1 MYEYFLAHLLIET
14 THILADHEHNLLLW
28 TGKVFPVPIEG
39 CNAMRLEL
47 LRIVTETDL
56 VINSVS
62 TKRVL
67 TRLLQVHYHS
77 NIELEHLRDNIMLV
91 NQAGTGPLRPDQ
103 FTFYE
108 VGVQSLDSNSAFA
121 FGHDFLG
128 AVLAQAERALEAMF
142 ATELVSSDY
151 ISSTTIRFQIILRS
165 LPCE

>member
-1 MYEYFLAHLLIET
+1 
-14 THILADHEHNLLLW
+14 
-28 TGKVFPVPIEG
+28 
-39 CNAMRLEL
+39 
-47 LRIVTETDL
+47 
-56 VINSVS
+56 
-62 TKRVL
+62 
-67 TRLLQVHYHS
+67 
-77 NIELEHLRDNIMLV
+77 MLV

-121 FGHDFLG
+121 LGHDFLG